1 MAYEMRDNSMETNG
15 ESSFRFI
22 SILIDKKHRSLF
34 ERHKK
39 CYRVPH
45 KRSSPVDNYLSLWHK
60 IDLQAKQSCG
70 QNNAKSLLLKRP
82 AVELFYAG
90 CTSFTDRR
98 QVV

>member
-34 ERHKK
+34 ARHKK

-45 KRSSPVDNYLSLWHK
+45 NYLSLWHK
-60 IDLQAKQSCG
+60 IDL